1 MVILMNKSEREGVVM
16 IEEIRKIPNGRWL
29 RILPPLMIV
38 CIISF
43 MDRVNLGFAIS
54 GGMNAELGMTASMA
68 GFAAG
73 IFFFGY
79 LFLQI
84 PGGHFAATRSGKHF
98 ITASIPFWA
107 LVSILSG
114 FVTSV
119 NQLLILRFCL
129 GIAEGGMLP
138 VVLTLCSN
146 WFPNEERG
154 RANAIVLMFA
164 PVAAI
169 ITGPLSGYII
179 SLFGWREMFI
189 IEGVISLVVLIPW
202 LLLVSDRPD
211 KASWISKIEKSY
223 ILDNLRKEQEEME
236 KSHVKQASL
245 KELLPNVSMWK
256 LIVLNFCYQSGD
268 YGFAMWLPTLL
279 KNLTKSGMNQVGWLS
294 TVPWIACILGMIFFS
309 NISDRTG
316 RRKAFV
322 MIPLVGFALC
332 LLFSVTSQDNIWVSY
347 AFLVGAGFFIK
358 AAGVVFWAI
367 PSRLFSREVA
377 GGARGAINALG
388 NLGGFF
394 GPYIVGLMIQM
405 YNYNIGVYSLV
416 GLLFLA
422 AAITATLPNSVEA
435 EPKIEALQRTV
446 HS

>member
-1 MVILMNKSEREGVVM
+1 M
-16 IEEIRKIPNGRWL
+16 IEEIRKIPNGRWV

-54 GGMNAELGMTASMA
+54 GGMNAELGLTASMA
-68 GFAAG
+68 GVAAG

-84 PGGHFAATRSGKHF
+84 PGGHFAAKRSGKHF

-107 LVSILSG
+107 IVSILSG
-114 FVTSV
+114 YVTSV

-179 SLFGWREMFI
+179 SLSGWREMFI

-202 LLLVSDRPD
+202 LILVSDRPE
-211 KASWISKIEKSY
+211 KASWISKIEKEY
-223 ILDNLRKEQEEME
+223 ILDSLREEQENME
-236 KSHVKQASL
+236 KNHVKQASL
-245 KELLPNVSMWK
+245 KDLLPNISMWK

-279 KNLTKSGMNQVGWLS
+279 KDLTQGGMNQIGWLS
-294 TVPWIACILGMIFFS
+294 TAPWIACILGMIFFS
-309 NISDRTG
+309 NLSDRTG
-316 RRKAFV
+316 RRKIFV
-322 MIPLVGFALC
+322 IIPLVGFALC
-332 LLFSVTSQDNIWVSY
+332 LLLSVLSKENIWLSY
-347 AFLVGAGFFIK
+347 TFLIGAGFFIK

-416 GLLFLA
+416 GLLLIA
-422 AAITATLPNSVEA
+422 AAITLTLPNSVEA
-435 EPKIEALQRTV
+435 EPEICKLQETV
-446 HS
+446 QS